1 MGRKPQ
7 KSLRAEA
14 ATDRGAGHTTPG
26 EAPPISVVLLSDLP
40 LVAWGLARLIESG
53 QPALAFAGTTHDIE
67 STLRL
72 MKQQPVDVI
81 LVDLDGEL
89 GATGI
94 PELLDGGRT
103 RVLAVTTSRD
113 PEFCDAAVL
122 AGASGIVN
130 KRDPVEALLKA
141 VDKVHAGE
149 FWLDRVATGRIFVAM
164 ARQRAAKDPEQD
176 KIAGLTRKERL
187 TVSETARDASASSR
201 EIAQRLCISE
211 HTLRNH
217 LTSIYAKLGLSSRVE
232 LYAYA
237 NKHKL
242 IAAGGVRQTPA
253 AGRAEPVRH
262 TSANRRAA
270 PTGGPRT
277 RPADAG

>member
-1 MGRKPQ
+1 MGREPQ
-7 KSLRAEA
+7 KLLRSEA
-14 ATDRGAGHTTPG
+14 VTDRGAEHASPG
-26 EAPPISVVLLSDLP
+26 AAPPISVVLLSDLP

-53 QPALAFAGTTHDIE
+53 QPALAFAGIAQSVE
-67 STLRL
+67 ATLRL
-72 MKQQPVDVI
+72 MKQQAVDVV
-81 LVDLDGEL
+81 LLDLDGDI
-89 GATGI
+89 GAAGV

-103 RVLAVTTSRD
+103 RVIALTTSRE

-130 KRDPVEALLKA
+130 KRDPVDALLKA

-242 IAAGGVRQTPA
+242 IAAGGVRQTSA
-253 AGRAEPVRH
+253 VGPVRH
-262 TSANRRAA
+262 TSAARRAA
-270 PTGGPRT
+270 PTDGPGT
-277 RPADAG
+277 RPPEAG